1 MIRSVTGFRDRLTD
15 LPARQATWVPTLSR
29 AAKAALEEAELVR
42 RVLAKSGTETGLMV
56 DVGGHFGTVSVLFAD
71 AGWEV
76 HAFEPDPNNRL
87 RFRERFDER
96 PSVHL
101 DPRAVGE
108 VDGERLQF
116 YDSPQSSGISG
127 LVNFHE
133 THRPVAEVETV
144 RLETYLREHRI
155 DAVDFL
161 KIDTEGFDLFVV
173 RSYDWES
180 CPPPSAI
187 LCEFE
192 DAKTTQVGYDT
203 VVLADFLIE
212 RGYTVLV
219 SEWHPIER
227 YGVVH
232 SWKTMY
238 PWDPTNPAPSDS
250 WGNLLAFQDPEA
262 AALAVHLLPDL
273 ISLKGEPIG
282 RDRALMGAWRASSWL
297 ASRRPITTGAATASV
312 PAE

>member
-1 MIRSVTGFRDRLTD
+1 MIHNVANLRDRLSGFPMPNSTSS
-15 LPARQATWVPTLSR
+15 PTLSR
-29 AAKAALEEAELVR
+29 ASKASLEEAELVR
-42 RVLAKSGTETGLMV
+42 TVLAQSGTETGLIV

-101 DPRAVGE
+101 DPRAVSE
-108 VDGERLQF
+108 VDGELLQF

-155 DAVDFL
+155 KSVDFL
-161 KIDTEGFDLFVV
+161 KVDTEGFDLFVV
-173 RSYDWES
+173 RSYSWES
-180 CPPPSAI
+180 SPPPAAI

-192 DAKTTQVGYDT
+192 DAKTTRVGYDT
-203 VVLADFLIE
+203 TVLANFLIGH
-212 RGYTVLV
+212 GYTLLV

-238 PWDPTNPAPSDS
+238 PWDPINRVPSDA
-250 WGNLLAFQDPEA
+250 WGNLLAFQDPGA
-262 AALAVHLLPDL
+262 AKLAIRMLPSLISFKGDPTRSDRAFLRAWKTSARISRKLRPDL
-273 ISLKGEPIG
+273 
-282 RDRALMGAWRASSWL
+282 
-297 ASRRPITTGAATASV
+297 
-312 PAE
+312 

>member
-1 MIRSVTGFRDRLTD
+1 M
-15 LPARQATWVPTLSR
+15 
-29 AAKAALEEAELVR
+29 
-42 RVLAKSGTETGLMV
+42 SGTETGVMV

-87 RFRERFDER
+87 RFRERFDDR
-96 PSVHL
+96 PFVHL

-108 VDGERLQF
+108 VDGKLLQL

-127 LVNFHE
+127 LVRFHDS
-133 THRPVAEVETV
+133 HRPVATVETV

-155 DAVDFL
+155 KSLDFL

-192 DAKTTQVGYDT
+192 DAKTTTVGYDT
-203 VVLADFLIE
+203 VELAEFLIE
-212 RGYTVLV
+212 HGYTILV

-232 SWKTMY
+232 SWKTLY
-238 PWDPTNPAPSDS
+238 PWDPADPAPSDA
-250 WGNLLAFQDPEA
+250 WGNLLAFQDPSTAGRVIE
-262 AALAVHLLPDL
+262 HLPDL
-273 ISLKGEPIG
+273 ITFKGEPSR
-282 RDRALMGAWRASSWL
+282 RDRSLMKAWKALKKLSAKNKRSNL
-297 ASRRPITTGAATASV
+297 K
-312 PAE
+312 

>member
-1 MIRSVTGFRDRLTD
+1 MIRSVTSVRDRLVGF
-15 LPARQATWVPTLSR
+15 PARRSTSAPTLSR
-29 AAKAALEEAELVR
+29 AAKASLEEAELVR
-42 RVLAKSGTETGLMV
+42 RVLAQSGTETGLMV

-76 HAFEPDPNNRL
+76 HAFEPDPNNRF

-108 VDGERLQF
+108 VDGELLQF

-144 RLETYLREHRI
+144 RLETYLRQHRI
-155 DAVDFL
+155 EGVDFL

-173 RSYDWES
+173 RSYSWES
-180 CPPPSAI
+180 FPPPAAI

-192 DAKTTQVGYDT
+192 DAKTTRVGYDT
-203 VVLADFLIE
+203 TVLANFLIE
-212 RGYTVLV
+212 HGYTLLV

-238 PWDPTNPAPSDS
+238 PWDSMNRVPSDA
-250 WGNLLAFQDPEA
+250 WGNLLAFQDPGA
-262 AALAVHLLPDL
+262 AKLAIRMLPGL
-273 ISLKGEPIG
+273 ISLKGDPT
-282 RDRALMGAWRASSWL
+282 RTDRALMSAWKTSARI
-297 ASRRPITTGAATASV
+297 SRKLRSGL
-312 PAE
+312 